1 MQSGQRIDREMA
13 AFVPDKYDSY
23 GRGRGKQG
31 KEKLSGGKALLWG
44 IVLTLEIIILGAM
57 FLHVDFSFCGPDC
70 IDSCICGSIF
80 WSCSGTDRQVGVCL
94 CPDHL
99 IRS

>member
-57 FLHVDFSFCGPDC
+57 FLHVDFHSVETARCFCAPVPE
-70 IDSCICGSIF
+70 SHPYSE
-80 WSCSGTDRQVGVCL
+80 
-94 CPDHL
+94 
-99 IRS
+99 

>member
-23 GRGRGKQG
+23 GRGRGKQR

-57 FLHVDFSFCGPDC
+57 FLHVDFHSVDRIALILAFVVVYFGVVA
-70 IDSCICGSIF
+70 GL
-80 WSCSGTDRQVGVCL
+80 TDR
-94 CPDHL
+94 
-99 IRS
+99 

>member
-31 KEKLSGGKALLWG
+31 KEKLSGGKRISKELCIG
-44 IVLTLEIIILGAM
+44 TLEIIILGAM
-57 FLHVDFSFCGPDC
+57 FLHVDFHSVDRIALILAFVVVYFGVVA
-70 IDSCICGSIF
+70 GL
-80 WSCSGTDRQVGVCL
+80 TDR
-94 CPDHL
+94 
-99 IRS
+99 

>member
-31 KEKLSGGKALLWG
+31 KEKLSGGKALL
-44 IVLTLEIIILGAM
+44 L
-57 FLHVDFSFCGPDC
+57 S
-70 IDSCICGSIF
+70 
-80 WSCSGTDRQVGVCL
+80 
-94 CPDHL
+94 L
-99 IRS
+99 IHI

>member
-1 MQSGQRIDREMA
+1 MQSGQRTGREMA

-57 FLHVDFSFCGPDC
+57 FLHVDFHSVDR
-70 IDSCICGSIF
+70 IALIF
-80 WSCSGTDRQVGVCL
+80 AFVVVYFGVVAGLTDR
-94 CPDHL
+94 
-99 IRS
+99 

>member
-1 MQSGQRIDREMA
+1 MQSGQRTGREMA

-57 FLHVDFSFCGPDC
+57 FLHVDFHSVDPGISLLTTESSVSQD
-70 IDSCICGSIF
+70 
-80 WSCSGTDRQVGVCL
+80 VL
-94 CPDHL
+94 
-99 IRS
+99 

>member
-44 IVLTLEIIILGAM
+44 IVADFGDYNSWSD
-57 FLHVDFSFCGPDC
+57 VSSCGFSFCGPDC
-70 IDSCICGSIF
+70 IDSCIVVVYFGVVA
-80 WSCSGTDRQVGVCL
+80 GLTDR
-94 CPDHL
+94 
-99 IRS
+99 

>member
-31 KEKLSGGKALLWG
+31 KEKLSGGKALLWNCADFG
-44 IVLTLEIIILGAM
+44 DYNSWSDVSSCG
-57 FLHVDFSFCGPDC
+57 FSFCGPDC